1 MEDMI
6 IELLD
11 EDFITDHN
19 NWKPYSYRCNYQS
32 NKLED
37 SEIDIEVITEIAL
50 LFERNG
56 YSKDSYT
63 VDLIEIFKN
72 PGITCYCL
80 CVAWISDGKIQSF
93 NTEMY
98 SY

>member
-6 IELLD
+6 IELLN
-11 EDFITDHN
+11 ENFITDHN
-19 NWKPYSYRCNYQS
+19 DWKPYSSWFNPIEY
-32 NKLED
+32 
-37 SEIDIEVITEIAL
+37 SETEIEVTTEIAL
-50 LFERNG
+50 LFKRNG
-56 YSKDSYT
+56 YSKDSYS
-63 VDLIEIFKN
+63 VDLVETFEN

-93 NTEMY
+93 NTKMY

>member
-6 IELLD
+6 IELLN

-19 NWKPYSYRCNYQS
+19 DWKPYSYKS
-32 NKLED
+32 NPTED
-37 SEIDIEVITEIAL
+37 TDTESEVTTEIAL

-56 YSKDSYT
+56 YLKDSYS
-63 VDLIEIFKN
+63 VDLIETFEN